1 MADTARDVVIVEP
14 IRSAVGRAHKGALR
28 YTRPDELA
36 GQVMRAL
43 LARVPAVEP
52 AMVEDVVL
60 GCAMP
65 EGEQGLNVA
74 RLAALLAG
82 MPVETSAMT
91 INRFCSSGLQ
101 AIAIAAGA
109 VSLGQHDLVVAG
121 GIESMSMVPM
131 TGFHLSASPE
141 LLEKMPTAHTPMGI
155 TAENLAAKFS
165 VSREDSD
172 RFALASQQKA
182 SAAIAA
188 GRFKAE
194 IVPVAAVGYPHR
206 EVPSR
211 TRDQITGGDPVGL
224 GPAGRETTRFEVDEL
239 PRPDTTLEGLASLK
253 PAFAAKGSVTAG
265 NASPLSDGAAA
276 CIVTTRARAAE
287 LGLQPAGVL
296 RGYATAGVDP
306 AIMGIGPIPAV
317 KKLLARTGVA
327 MRDIDLIELNEAF
340 ACQALYVQ
348 RQLEIPDDRL
358 NVNGGAIA
366 LGHPLGC
373 TGAKLTATALHEL
386 ARRGGRRAIVTMCI
400 GGGQG
405 AAALFERA

>member
-172 RFALASQQKA
+172 RFALGSQQKA

-194 IVPVAAVGYPHR
+194 IVPVAAVGY
-206 EVPSR
+206 
-211 TRDQITGGDPVGL
+211 